1 MEKLDKLIELLNEYD
16 EWWNW
21 RKLHWKGLWCEDY
34 DTIWYKDKE
43 LTCEQDEIIIYLIS
57 KPYWFIKWLVDNNKI
72 DLWKLIMIKD
82 EEQKTIVDIDNS
94 RENTLLML
102 LAIQDE
108 PIEFLCDIL
117 K

>member
-1 MEKLDKLIELLNEYD
+1 MEKLIDLINEWYQ
-16 EWWNW
+16 ERYKTNPHFN
-21 RKLHWKGLWCEDY
+21 KFEDY
-34 DTIWYKDKE
+34 WGIDYWYFVWDDNLMVETEVRTKK
-43 LTCEQDEIIIYLIS
+43 YG
-57 KPYWFIKWLVDNNKI
+57 FIKWLVDNDKI

-82 EEQKTIVDIDNS
+82 EEQKAIVDIDNS

-108 PIEFLCDIL
+108 PIEFLIAIL

>member
-1 MEKLDKLIELLNEYD
+1 MNKLIELLNEH
-16 EWWNW
+16 
-21 RKLHWKGLWCEDY
+21 RKEINGDGKRYIDIDNYNMLTLNNLDKLSSELW
-34 DTIWYKDKE
+34 T
-43 LTCEQDEIIIYLIS
+43 IS
-57 KPYWFIKWLVDNNKI
+57 KEYGFIKWLVDNDKI

-82 EEQKTIVDIDNS
+82 EEQKVIVDIDNS

-108 PIEFLCDIL
+108 PIEFLISIL

>member
-1 MEKLDKLIELLNEYD
+1 MNKLIELLNEH
-16 EWWNW
+16 
-21 RKLHWKGLWCEDY
+21 RKEINGDGKRYIDIDNYNMLTLNNLDKLSSELW
-34 DTIWYKDKE
+34 T
-43 LTCEQDEIIIYLIS
+43 IS
-57 KPYWFIKWLVDNNKI
+57 KEYGFIKWLVDNDKI

-82 EEQKTIVDIDNS
+82 EEQKAIVDIDNS

-108 PIEFLCDIL
+108 PIEFLISIL

>member
-82 EEQKTIVDIDNS
+82 E
-94 RENTLLML
+94 
-102 LAIQDE
+102 
-108 PIEFLCDIL
+108 
-117 K
+117 